1 MGQTEIDSNLR
12 VTFRHFVSFFFSFYY
27 RRMNLTVVIGLL
39 LSAAMV
45 LAKKPLKELTGV
57 EAAAELEAD
66 AVIAQA
72 ANEQKAEAKMADEGE
87 ADSEE
92 VNSAERNQA
101 DAYNRMM
108 ASDKCCG
115 YCRARATC
123 RARAKN
129 NGEKKKCDRQ
139 WRSRLYGCGACSKC

>member
-1 MGQTEIDSNLR
+1 
-12 VTFRHFVSFFFSFYY
+12 
-27 RRMNLTVVIGLL
+27 MNLTVVTGLL

-72 ANEQKAEAKMADEGE
+72 ANEKKVEAKMADEGKADE
-87 ADSEE
+87 ADEADEEDSEE

-108 ASDKCCG
+108 TSSKCCG
-115 YCRARATC
+115 YCRALDTC

-129 NGEKKKCDRQ
+129 NGGKKACDRKY
-139 WRSRLYGCGACSKC
+139 RSRLYGCACSKC

>member
-87 ADSEE
+87 ADEEDEADSEE
-92 VNSAERNQA
+92 VNSAERNLA

-115 YCRARATC
+115 YCRARAT
-123 RARAKN
+123 
-129 NGEKKKCDRQ
+129 
-139 WRSRLYGCGACSKC
+139 